1 MIYLCK
7 TIFNLV
13 SKYIDKDKVRVEDI
27 YPMKQGDVFIYL
39 GNGNEIKAKEK
50 NGIRLIE
57 IPKHLPESKIKS
69 IVLIALSM
77 RKAIRQGY
85 VDMIK
90 ERYGINK

>member
-7 TIFNLV
+7 SIYNLV
-13 SKYIDKDKVRVEDI
+13 SKYVDKDKVRVEDL

-39 GNGNEIKAKEK
+39 GNGKEVRAINK
-50 NGIRLIE
+50 NGIKLIE

-69 IVLIALSM
+69 LVLIALSM

-85 VDMIK
+85 IDIIK